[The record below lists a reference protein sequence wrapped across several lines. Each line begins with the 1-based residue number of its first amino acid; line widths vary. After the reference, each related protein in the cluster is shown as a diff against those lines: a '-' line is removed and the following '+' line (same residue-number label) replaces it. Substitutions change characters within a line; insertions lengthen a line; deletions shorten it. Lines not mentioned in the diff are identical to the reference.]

1 MTSRPSCPLA
11 LALALVGA
19 TASLTAL
26 PAPAQADGLPI
37 PVDCTRRVVLTWD
50 GLTYDLQGTCGV
62 VVIAAED
69 TEVSIP
75 AARKVVVR
83 GEGNV
88 VHAKPTDR
96 LRVLGRD
103 QRVDVVSVRAL
114 RIASPGS
121 VVTVTG
127 LAEEVSVAKRRARL
141 TADRLSELVVE
152 GNHHTVRV
160 HRGTTVVRDDGRH
173 NRIRVH
179 RRG

>member
-1 MTSRPSCPLA
+1 MTSRPPRPLA
-11 LALALVGA
+11 LALALTGA
-19 TASLTAL
+19 AASLTAL
-26 PAPAQADGLPI
+26 PAPAEAAGLPI

-62 VVIAAED
+62 VVIAADD

-83 GEGNV
+83 GERNV
-88 VHAKPTDR
+88 VHAKPADR

-114 RIASPGS
+114 RVASPGS
-121 VVTVTG
+121 LVTVTG
-127 LAEEVSVAKRRARL
+127 LAEEASVAERRTRL
-141 TADRLSELVVE
+141 TADRLSALVVE
-152 GNHHTVRV
+152 GHHHTVRV
-160 HRGTTVVRDDGRH
+160 HRGTTVVRDEGRH
-173 NRIRVH
+173 NTIRVH

>member
-1 MTSRPSCPLA
+1 MTSRSSRPLA

-19 TASLTAL
+19 AASLTAL
-26 PAPAQADGLPI
+26 PTSAQAGGLPI

-50 GLTYDLQGTCGV
+50 SLTYDLQGTCGV
-62 VVIAAED
+62 VVIAADD

-88 VHAKPTDR
+88 VHAKPADR

-103 QRVDVVSVRAL
+103 QRVEVVSVRAL
-114 RIASPGS
+114 RVASPGS
-121 VVTVTG
+121 VVTVSG
-127 LAEEVSVAKRRARL
+127 LAEKASVAKRRARL

-152 GNHHTVRV
+152 GHHHTVRV
-160 HRGTTVVRDDGRH
+160 HRATTVVRNDGRH
-173 NRIRVH
+173 NTIRVH

>member
-1 MTSRPSCPLA
+1 MHRHLNAILSIALTSG
-11 LALALVGA
+11 LVVAGA
-19 TASLTAL
+19 AL
-26 PAPAQADGLPI
+26 PTPAQATGLPI
-37 PVDCTRRVVLTWD
+37 PIDCSDRRVVLEWD

-62 VVIAAED
+62 VVIAADD

-88 VHAKPTDR
+88 VHAKPADR
-96 LRVLGRD
+96 VRVLGRD
-103 QRVDVVSVRAL
+103 QGVDVVSVRAL
-114 RIASPGS
+114 RIASPSS

-127 LAEEVSVAKRRARL
+127 LAEQASVGERRARL

-152 GNHHTVRV
+152 GHHHTVRV
-160 HRGTTVVRDDGRH
+160 RRGTTVVRNDGRH
-173 NRIRVH
+173 NTIRVH